1 MTACP
6 VFVTGGSGVVGR
18 HVVAALVRRGTP
30 VRALARSARAAGIVT
45 AAGAEPVPGEL
56 GDRDALRRGL
66 TGAAAV
72 IHCAARLEQGG
83 PRAGYLTDNLHRTV
97 EVLESA
103 RACGVGRFV
112 HIGAAMCLLGGPPL
126 DGADETWPL
135 REPGYSGY
143 IISKTRADA
152 AVRAANSPGFTTVVV
167 RPGWV
172 WGTVDD
178 PQLRETAQAVRA
190 GKMRLIDHGRH
201 HIVTSHVDNTVE
213 AVVLALRHGR
223 GGSGYYAF
231 DDEPTTGLA
240 VPPRPH
246 ARPGSRA
253 ARRVPARA
261 RRPRSR
267 SHPLSRLEGSSAPWT
282 TTHQP
287 PAGCPEQRAVPGER
301 PTRPSRARLPT
312 GHQPT
317 RRTGPPRPARAA
329 PGPRQ
334 MTAPAAELRDG
345 IEAKEVIL
353 TQHR

>member
-112 HIGAAMCLLGGPPL
+112 HIGAAMCLLGGPPV

-201 HIVTSHVDNTVE
+201 RIVTSHVDNTVE

-231 DDEPTTGLA
+231 DDEPTTVSQFLRDLMHTQGLELPDASLPAPVAHAVAATLSVAWKALRRPGQPPISRLLVTLNSGPFLVSDRLARAELGYRPVTSRPDGLA
-240 VPPRPH
+240 RLAQH
-246 ARPGSRA
+246 AQIPDRGR
-253 ARRVPARA
+253 
-261 RRPRSR
+261 
-267 SHPLSRLEGSSAPWT
+267 
-282 TTHQP
+282 
-287 PAGCPEQRAVPGER
+287 
-301 PTRPSRARLPT
+301 
-312 GHQPT
+312 
-317 RRTGPPRPARAA
+317 
-329 PGPRQ
+329 
-334 MTAPAAELRDG
+334 
-345 IEAKEVIL
+345 
-353 TQHR
+353 